1 MCSMYVQL
9 YILYVCIYKYQ
20 CYVNYNSNKFMQ
32 VKEKSK
38 NMIMKE
44 SLKDNI
50 WHTQYSGATKN
61 NKKEKCAKIL
71 KEIFI

>member
-1 MCSMYVQL
+1 
-9 YILYVCIYKYQ
+9 
-20 CYVNYNSNKFMQ
+20 MQ
-32 VKEKSK
+32 VEEKSK